1 MTADVD
7 DVALAL
13 RLGAA
18 LALGLLLGLE
28 RERAREP
35 DATFGGVRTFALV
48 TLLGALCAVV
58 QSQLGMP
65 ALAAVAFAG
74 LVALLVTSYVATSD
88 RGHLGLTSEITALLA
103 FLIGVLCGA
112 GWITVAAMAAVAS
125 ALLLTLKNWL
135 HALARHVE
143 PADVEALLTFAIITV
158 VVLPLLPDR
167 ALGPPPFDVL
177 NPQRLWWMVVLI
189 AGVDFVGYVLVKVLG
204 GEHGLGLAG
213 LLGGLVS
220 STAATL
226 GLARRSR
233 DAPDL
238 ARDLA
243 LSVLLA
249 WTVMLVRIWIL
260 IFVAHPPLAQQ
271 LLGALGAM
279 GVVSVVVCAVLWWR
293 ARPQERSSVAVG
305 ANPFELATAL
315 RFGAV
320 YAVVLIAVRL
330 AEQYLGD
337 GGLYLAGALAG
348 LTDTDA
354 VALSMA
360 SLAASQPDALLAASR
375 TVLIAVLAN
384 TLAKTGLCV
393 ALGAPGLRRAIVPA
407 ALALVAAGAAGGWL
421 APRP

>member
-1 MTADVD
+1 MIDPPD
-7 DVALAL
+7 DVTLAW

-35 DATFGGVRTFALV
+35 DGTFGGVRTFALV

-58 QSQLGMP
+58 QTQLGLP
-65 ALAAVAFAG
+65 AIATVAFVG
-74 LVALLVTSYVATSD
+74 LAALLVTSYVATSD

-103 FLIGVLCGA
+103 FLLGTLCGS
-112 GWITVAAMAAVAS
+112 GWIGVAAMAAVAS
-125 ALLLTLKNWL
+125 VLLLTLKGWL
-135 HALARHVE
+135 HRLARHVE
-143 PADVEALLTFAIITV
+143 PADVEATLKFAIITV

-167 ALGPPPFDVL
+167 PLGPPPFDVL

-204 GEHGLGLAG
+204 SEHGLGLTG

-220 STAATL
+220 STASTL

-233 DAPDL
+233 DVPQL

-243 LSVLLA
+243 LAVLLA
-249 WTVMLVRIWIL
+249 WSVMLVRVWIL
-260 IFVAHPPLAQQ
+260 VCVAHPPLAAA
-271 LLGALGAM
+271 LVVPLGAM
-279 GVVSVVVCAVLWWR
+279 GVASAAICAALWWR
-293 ARPQERSSVAVG
+293 TRPQERGNVAVG
-305 ANPFELATAL
+305 ANPFELTTAL

-320 YAVVLIAVRL
+320 YALVLIAVRV
-330 AEQYLGD
+330 AEQRLGD

-360 SLAASQPDALLAASR
+360 SLTATTPAALPAAAR

-384 TLAKTGLCV
+384 TATKTALCI

-407 ALALVAAGAAGGWL
+407 ALVLALAGAAAGWL
-421 APRP
+421 GPWP

>member
-1 MTADVD
+1 MD
-7 DVALAL
+7 DVTLAL

-28 RERAREP
+28 RERSREP
-35 DATFGGVRTFALV
+35 DGTFGGVRTFALV
-48 TLLGALCAVV
+48 TLLGALSALAYTEL
-58 QSQLGMP
+58 QLP
-65 ALAAVAFAG
+65 ALATVAFLG
-74 LVALLVTSYVATSD
+74 LAALLVTSYVATSD

-112 GWITVAAMAAVAS
+112 GWIRVAAIATVSS
-125 ALLLTLKNWL
+125 AMLLALKDWL
-135 HALARHVE
+135 HRLARLVE
-143 PADVEALLTFAIITV
+143 PADVEATLKFAIITV

-189 AGVDFVGYVLVKVLG
+189 AGVDFVGYVLVKILG
-204 GEHGLGLAG
+204 AEHGLGLAG

-233 DAPDL
+233 DVPEH

-243 LSVLLA
+243 LPVLLA

-260 IFVAHPPLAQQ
+260 VFVAHPPLAQA
-271 LLGALGAM
+271 LLVPIGAM
-279 GVVSVVVCAVLWWR
+279 GVVSVLVCGGLWWVT
-293 ARPQERSSVAVG
+293 RSEQRGSVSVG
-305 ANPFELATAL
+305 ANPFELGTAL

-320 YAVVLIAVRL
+320 YGVVLIVVRM
-330 AEQYLGD
+330 AEQRLGD
-337 GGLYLAGALAG
+337 GGLYLAGAIAG

-360 SLAASQPDALLAASR
+360 SLAQAQADSLVAAAH
-375 TVLIAVLAN
+375 TVVIAMLAN
-384 TLAKTGLCV
+384 TVAKASLCV
-393 ALGAPGLRRAIVPA
+393 GLGAPGLRRTIVPA
-407 ALALVAAGAAGGWL
+407 AVALVVVGAAAGWL
-421 APRP
+421 GPLP